1 MSERGDRKKPKGL
14 PKKKK
19 CQNWDYKLQEFTRPT
34 SSHCTEL
41 LSEEF
46 TAVEQVKVWKHS
58 QVNSSLFLS
67 LLEEVKATELEF
79 HSNIPI
85 LMDKFQSNVIGNGS
99 WKTLIKGV

>member
-1 MSERGDRKKPKGL
+1 MSERGDRKKSKGL
-14 PKKKK
+14 PKRKK

-34 SSHCTEL
+34 SSHCSKL

-46 TAVEQVKVWKHS
+46 TAVEQVKVWKQS

-67 LLEEVKATELEF
+67 LLEEVKTTEIIEF

-85 LMDKFQSNVIGNGS
+85 LMGKFQSNVIGNGIEKP
-99 WKTLIKGV
+99 W